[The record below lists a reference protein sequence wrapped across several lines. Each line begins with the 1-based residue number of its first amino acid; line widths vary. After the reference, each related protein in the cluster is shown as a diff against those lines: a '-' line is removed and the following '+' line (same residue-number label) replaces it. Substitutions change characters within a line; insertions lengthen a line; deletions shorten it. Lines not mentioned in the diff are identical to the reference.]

1 MDRTV
6 DLNLDSVQTPVRT
19 LSGGAGESPAW
30 SRRGYRA
37 LGVVLMDIRQL
48 ECFLK
53 VAEHLHFGRAAEEL
67 YLGQPTVSEAVRRL
81 EREVGGALFD
91 RTTRR
96 VTLTPLGTAFLE
108 DARAAYDGVRRAYE
122 RAQAMAEQQ
131 TLAFDVGYSG
141 GPDERLLRVVADLQ
155 RRMPGVVVGLRA
167 MPTPRLV
174 RHVRDGRLHV
184 AIGWTP
190 ERNDDF
196 EYRRLG
202 ATRLVAVV
210 PGQHEYATLDSV
222 SLRDI
227 AREPLIGWPRA
238 INPVSFDR
246 FARAMDDTG
255 APWTLVGTTTGP
267 DNVAAR
273 VLSGFGIAIG
283 FESLV
288 EVEPMVGLAYVP
300 LSGDR
305 PVIDRMM
312 FWRSDAQHPALAT
325 FNELVTA
332 AFADEAEAC
341 PPALIAHAD
350 QSEPIGPCSVND
362 GRVH

>member
-1 MDRTV
+1 MD
-6 DLNLDSVQTPVRT
+6 
-19 LSGGAGESPAW
+19 
-30 SRRGYRA
+30 
-37 LGVVLMDIRQL
+37 MRQL

-53 VAEHLHFGRAAEEL
+53 VAEHLHFGRAAEDL
-67 YLGQPTVSEAVRRL
+67 FLGQPTVSDAVRRL

-96 VTLTPLGTAFLE
+96 VTLTPLGTAFLD
-108 DARAAYDGVRRAYE
+108 DARAAYDGVRRAYA
-122 RAQAMAEQQ
+122 RAQAMAERQ

-155 RRMPGVVVGLRA
+155 RRMPGVVVSLRA
-167 MPTPRLV
+167 MPTPRLA

-190 ERNDDF
+190 EHDDAF
-196 EYRRLG
+196 KYRPLG
-202 ATRLVAVV
+202 STRLVAVV
-210 PGQHEYATLDSV
+210 PGQHEYATQASV

-238 INPVSFDR
+238 VNPVSFDR
-246 FARAMDDTG
+246 FAQAMDESG

-288 EVEPMVGLAYVP
+288 EVEPMIGLAYVP

-305 PVIDRMM
+305 PVIDRVM
-312 FWRSDAQHPALAT
+312 FWRTDAQHPALPA
-325 FNELVTA
+325 FHELVAA
-332 AFADEAEAC
+332 AFGTERAC
-341 PPALIAHAD
+341 PAH
-350 QSEPIGPCSVND
+350 
-362 GRVH
+362 

>member
-1 MDRTV
+1 MD
-6 DLNLDSVQTPVRT
+6 
-19 LSGGAGESPAW
+19 
-30 SRRGYRA
+30 
-37 LGVVLMDIRQL
+37 MRQL

-53 VAEHLHFGRAAEEL
+53 VAEHLHFGRAAEDL
-67 YLGQPTVSEAVRRL
+67 FLGQPAVSEAVRRL

-96 VTLTPLGTAFLE
+96 VTLTALGSAFLE
-108 DARAAYDGVRRAYE
+108 DARVAYDGVRRAYE
-122 RAQAMAEQQ
+122 RAQSMAERQ

-155 RRMPGVVVGLRA
+155 RRMPGVVVSLRA
-167 MPTPRLV
+167 MPTPRLA

-190 ERNDDF
+190 EHDEALRF
-196 EYRRLG
+196 QPLG
-202 ATRLVAVV
+202 STRLMAVV
-210 PGQHEYATLDSV
+210 PRQHEYARRESV

-238 INPVSFDR
+238 VNPVSFDR
-246 FARAMDDTG
+246 FAQAMDETG

-288 EVEPMVGLAYVP
+288 EVERMEGLAYVP

-305 PVIDRMM
+305 PVIHRTM
-312 FWRSDAQHPALAT
+312 FWRADAHHPALGT
-325 FNELVTA
+325 FNELVA
-332 AFADEAEAC
+332 SAFGTELT
-341 PPALIAHAD
+341 P
-350 QSEPIGPCSVND
+350 SN
-362 GRVH
+362 